1 MYSLIHLLWGIL
13 RNFEV
18 VVHIGKIIQ
27 DLVSKSDYSA
37 QEVADYMTMSKS
49 NLFSIYTRAEID
61 NYKLGKFS
69 ELLGV
74 NLFEY
79 SIEKDVLKKIL
90 NKEFSELEEQI
101 IELESMLATKEKE
114 VKDKDE
120 IIAVLKKV
128 VSLHEESKLKK

>member
-1 MYSLIHLLWGIL
+1 M
-13 RNFEV
+13 
-18 VVHIGKIIQ
+18 VHIGKIIQ

-101 IELESMLATKEKE
+101 IELQSMLATKEKE